1 LYLLRWACI
10 PLTSRKPLFLRTK
23 TVIPAKEILLI
34 KANQD
39 TVSSV
44 STTSLFRRFFS
55 RNFRVVLAYAI
66 LLVLLTMNINLNER
80 FFTPPVITS
89 TFNQS
94 MTLVFAGMAQTSV
107 VVSSGIDLSVGPMI
121 SLSNSLASAIF
132 ADSLIGIVGT
142 IMVVIAVGALCGLI
156 NGVIVVYGRLQP
168 IIVTLATASIYSGI
182 ALFLRP
188 RPGGFVPRT
197 YGDLLTTRVSTIL
210 QPLFGETS
218 LKNTFFDYIPAS
230 AVLLVIVLL
239 IVWIPFRRSRLG
251 LWVYAVGSN
260 QSAAYM
266 SGVDVNRAKIAAY
279 MMSGI
284 FASIAGLFL
293 TAQTLSGDATKGGIF
308 TLQSIAVVVLGGTS
322 LFGGSGGVAGTIAGA
337 FAIPVIRSI
346 LFFARI
352 DPLQQ
357 PLWEG
362 IVILLAVAAGAS
374 RIFTVKNRLD
384 ILR

>member
-1 LYLLRWACI
+1 M
-10 PLTSRKPLFLRTK
+10 TSTAISTTAPAVSPYSRFLR
-23 TVIPAKEILLI
+23 
-34 KANQD
+34 
-39 TVSSV
+39 
-44 STTSLFRRFFS
+44 RH
-55 RNFRVVLAYAI
+55 FRVILAYVI
-66 LLVLLTMNINLNER
+66 LSVLLMINMRLNER

-107 VVSSGIDLSVGPMI
+107 VVTGGIDLSVGPMI

-132 ADSLIGIVGT
+132 VDSFFGMVGA
-142 IMVVIAVGALCGLI
+142 VVLVLAVGAFCGFV
-156 NGVIVVYGRLQP
+156 NGMIVVYGRLQP

-188 RPGGFVPRT
+188 RPGGFVPRA
-197 YGDLLTTRVSTIL
+197 YGDLLTTRLATL
-210 QPLFGETS
+210 MKPLVGDES
-218 LKNTFFDYIPAS
+218 LANTVFDFIPAS
-230 AVLLVIVLL
+230 AILLLLVLLF
-239 IVWIPFRRSRLG
+239 VWTPFRRSRLG
-251 LWVYAVGSN
+251 LWVYAIGSN
-260 QSAAYM
+260 QGAAYLN
-266 SGVDVNRAKIAAY
+266 GINVNRAKIAAY
-279 MMSGI
+279 MMSGV
-284 FASIAGLFL
+284 FAAIAGLFL
-293 TAQTLSGDATKGGIF
+293 SAQTLSGDATKGGVF

-337 FAIPVIRSI
+337 FALPVIRSI
-346 LFFARI
+346 LFFGRI

>member
-1 LYLLRWACI
+1 
-10 PLTSRKPLFLRTK
+10 
-23 TVIPAKEILLI
+23 
-34 KANQD
+34 
-39 TVSSV
+39 
-44 STTSLFRRFFS
+44 
-55 RNFRVVLAYAI
+55 VVLAYVI
-66 LLVLLTMNINLNER
+66 LLVLLTINIRLNER

-107 VVSSGIDLSVGPMI
+107 VITGGIDLSVGPMI

-132 ADSLIGIVGT
+132 ADSLFGIIGTVLL
-142 IMVVIAVGALCGLI
+142 VLAVGALCGLV
-156 NGVIVVYGRLQP
+156 NGLIVVYVRLQP

-188 RPGGFVPRT
+188 RPGGFVPRA
-197 YGDLLTTRVSTIL
+197 YGDLLTTRLSTL
-210 QPLFGETS
+210 FQPMAGEQS
-218 LKNTFFDYIPAS
+218 LANTVFDYIPSS
-230 AVLLVIVLL
+230 AVLLLIVLFL
-239 IVWIPFRRSRLG
+239 VWTPFRRSRLG

-260 QSAAYM
+260 QGAAYM
-266 SGVDVNRAKIAAY
+266 SGVNVNRAKIAAY
-279 MMSGI
+279 VMSGV
-284 FASIAGLFL
+284 FAAIAGLFL
-293 TAQTLSGDATKGGIF
+293 TSQTLSGDATKGGIF

-337 FAIPVIRSI
+337 FALPIIRSI
-346 LFFARI
+346 LFFGRI

-362 IVILLAVAAGAS
+362 VVILLAVAAGAT
-374 RIFTVKNRLD
+374 RIVTVKNRLD

>member
-1 LYLLRWACI
+1 MNLAA
-10 PLTSRKPLFLRTK
+10 
-23 TVIPAKEILLI
+23 PA
-34 KANQD
+34 
-39 TVSSV
+39 VSPV
-44 STTSLFRRFFS
+44 RRFVN
-55 RNFRVVLAYAI
+55 RNFRVLVAYTI
-66 LLVLLTMNINLNER
+66 LLVLLSINVRLNER

-121 SLSNSLASAIF
+121 SLSNSLASAAF
-132 ADSLIGIVGT
+132 VDSAFGIVGT
-142 IMVVIAVGALCGLI
+142 VILVLAVGALCGAV
-156 NGVIVVYGRLQP
+156 NGIVVVYGRLQP
-168 IIVTLATASIYSGI
+168 IIVTLATASVYSGI

-188 RPGGFVPRT
+188 RPGGFVPRA
-197 YGDLLTTRVSTIL
+197 YGDLLTVRLSTLL
-210 QPLFGETS
+210 QPLFGGQS
-218 LKNTFFDYIPAS
+218 LANSVFDYIPAS
-230 AVLLVIVLL
+230 AILLVLVLLL
-239 IVWIPFRRSRLG
+239 VWIPFRRSRLG
-251 LWVYAVGSN
+251 LWVYAIGSN

-266 SGVDVNRAKIAAY
+266 SGIDVNRAKIAAY
-279 MMSGI
+279 VMSGI
-284 FASIAGLFL
+284 FASIAGLFF
-293 TAQTLSGDATKGGIF
+293 TAQTLSGDATKGGVF

-337 FAIPVIRSI
+337 FVLPVIRSI

-374 RIFTVKNRLD
+374 RILTIKNRLNV
-384 ILR
+384 LR

>member
-1 LYLLRWACI
+1 MTASTL
-10 PLTSRKPLFLRTK
+10 
-23 TVIPAKEILLI
+23 
-34 KANQD
+34 
-39 TVSSV
+39 TVSTLPAV
-44 STTSLFRRFFS
+44 SPLRRFLS
-55 RNFRVVLAYAI
+55 RHFRVVLAYAI
-66 LLVLLTMNINLNER
+66 LVVLLGINIRLNER

-107 VVSSGIDLSVGPMI
+107 VVTGGIDLSVGPMI
-121 SLSNSLASAIF
+121 SLSNSLASAVF
-132 ADSLIGIVGT
+132 ADSVLGIIGTVLL
-142 IMVVIAVGALCGLI
+142 VLAVGALCGLV
-156 NGVIVVYGRLQP
+156 NGLIVVYGRLQP
-168 IIVTLATASIYSGI
+168 IIVTLATGSIYSGI

-188 RPGGFVPRT
+188 RPGGFVPRA
-197 YGDLLTTRVSTIL
+197 YGDLLTARVSTIL
-210 QPLFGETS
+210 QPLFGEQS
-218 LKNTFFDYIPAS
+218 LANSVFDYIPAS
-230 AVLLVIVLL
+230 AVLLLIVLL
-239 IVWIPFRRSRLG
+239 LVWIPFRRSRPG
-251 LWVYAVGSN
+251 LWVYAIGSN
-260 QSAAYM
+260 QSAAYLSGVNVNQAKITAYVM
-266 SGVDVNRAKIAAY
+266 SGL
-279 MMSGI
+279 

-337 FAIPVIRSI
+337 FVLPVIRSI

-362 IVILLAVAAGAS
+362 VVILLAVAAGAS

>member
-1 LYLLRWACI
+1 MTTTTLNA
-10 PLTSRKPLFLRTK
+10 
-23 TVIPAKEILLI
+23 PAP
-34 KANQD
+34 
-39 TVSSV
+39 TVSP
-44 STTSLFRRFFS
+44 FRRFLS
-55 RNFRVVLAYAI
+55 RHFRVVLAYVI
-66 LLVLLTMNINLNER
+66 LLVLLSFNIRLNER

-107 VVSSGIDLSVGPMI
+107 VVTSGIDLSVGPMI
-121 SLSNSLASAIF
+121 SLANSLASAIF
-132 ADSLIGIVGT
+132 ADSAIGIIGT
-142 IMVVIAVGALCGLI
+142 VLLVLAVGALCGLI

-188 RPGGFVPRT
+188 RPGGFVPRA
-197 YGDLLTTRVSTIL
+197 YGDLLTARVSTLI
-210 QPLFGETS
+210 QPLFGEQS
-218 LKNTFFDYIPAS
+218 LANTVFDFIPAS
-230 AVLLVIVLL
+230 AILLLLVVIL
-239 IVWIPFRRSRLG
+239 IWVPFRRSKLG
-251 LWVYAVGSN
+251 LWVYAIGSN
-260 QSAAYM
+260 QGAAYM
-266 SGVDVNRAKIAAY
+266 SGINVNQAKIAAY

-284 FASIAGLFL
+284 FAAIAGLFL

-322 LFGGSGGVAGTIAGA
+322 LFGGSGGIAGTIAGA
-337 FAIPVIRSI
+337 FALPVIRSI
-346 LFFARI
+346 LFFGRI

-362 IVILLAVAAGAS
+362 AVILLAVAAGAT